1 MTLNAIKPA
10 LVASA
15 AVLAFAVPALAAS
28 PAVAPPQY
36 ETLCL
41 AGFLS
46 MAGNA
51 DAATRNAGVMG
62 SLYYAGRV
70 EGKNPGKDP
79 LDLVVAVFGRPT
91 ATADIQ
97 AAMPQCG
104 QDMQVM
110 GKRWTD
116 RGEELQR
123 AAAAAG
129 K

>member
-1 MTLNAIKPA
+1 MTLNVIKPA

-15 AVLAFAVPALAAS
+15 AALAFALPAFAAP
-28 PAVAPPQY
+28 PAGAPQY

-51 DAATRNAGVMG
+51 DETTRNAGVMG

-79 LDLVVAVFGRPT
+79 LDLVVAVFGSPT

-104 QDMQVM
+104 QDMQAM
-110 GKRWTD
+110 GKRWTA
-116 RGEELQR
+116 RGDELQR
-123 AAAAAG
+123 AAASAG

>member
-10 LVASA
+10 LAASA
-15 AVLAFAVPALAAS
+15 AALAFALPALAAS
-28 PAVAPPQY
+28 PAAAPPQY

-41 AGFLS
+41 AGFLA
-46 MAGNA
+46 MAGNG
-51 DAATRNAGVMG
+51 DETTRNAGLMG

-91 ATADIQ
+91 STADIQ

-104 QDMQVM
+104 QDMQAM
-110 GKRWTD
+110 GKRWTE

-123 AAAAAG
+123 AASSAG